1 MHKVLVADDHAVV
14 RKGIAQI
21 LGETPDFRCA
31 GEAANADDLLDLLAR
46 EPWDALVLDLNMPGR
61 GGLDILTDIHRRWP
75 KLPVL
80 VLSMHDEKQFAP
92 RVLKAG
98 AAGYLHKESAAHE
111 LVKALS
117 RIVTGGKYISSSVAE
132 TLLSDL
138 QSPDR
143 GLPHALLSDREFQ
156 VLCMIASG
164 KSVSQ
169 IAREIAL
176 SVKTVSTY
184 RARILEKMRM
194 KSNAQLTRYAI
205 EKNLV

>member
-31 GEAANADDLLDLLAR
+31 GEAGNSDELLDLLNR
-46 EPWDALVLDLNMPGR
+46 ESWDVLVLDLNMPGR
-61 GGLDILTDIHRRWP
+61 SGLDILGDVHRRWP
-75 KLPVL
+75 RLPVL
-80 VLSMHDEKQFAP
+80 VLSMHDERQFAP

-111 LVKALS
+111 LVRALS
-117 RIVTGGKYISSSVAE
+117 RIVAGGKYISSSAAE
-132 TLLSDL
+132 TLVSDL
-138 QSPDR
+138 QSPDSS
-143 GLPHALLSDREFQ
+143 LPHTLLSDREFQ

-164 KSVSQ
+164 KTVSQ
-169 IAREIAL
+169 IAQEIVL

-184 RARILEKMRM
+184 RARILDKMNM
-194 KSNAQLTRYAI
+194 KTNAQLTRYAI
-205 EKNLV
+205 EKKLV

>member
-1 MHKVLVADDHAVV
+1 MHRVLVADDHAVV

-31 GEAANADDLLDLLAR
+31 GEAGNADELLNLLDR

-61 GGLDILTDIHRRWP
+61 SGLDILNDIHRRWP

-80 VLSMHDEKQFAP
+80 VLSMHDERQFAP

-98 AAGYLHKESAAHE
+98 AAGYLHKESAAQE

-117 RIVTGGKYISSSVAE
+117 RVVAGGKYISVSTAE
-132 TLLSDL
+132 TLVSDL
-138 QSPDR
+138 QTPVK
-143 GLPHALLSDREFQ
+143 GLPHTRLSDREFQ
-156 VLCMIASG
+156 VLRMIASG
-164 KSVSQ
+164 KTVSQ
-169 IAREIAL
+169 IAGEIAL

-184 RARILEKMRM
+184 RSRILEKMRM

-205 EKNLV
+205 EKKLV